1 MNSTRT
7 AEPEPTSA
15 LSAGRD
21 LVGAA
26 LFPLSPVYGNPI
38 AAKLFHGD
46 LEARLRAVSIDPADN
61 GGLFGSDF
69 IVWTMWTEDRN
80 PVLRAVERVIKEMGL
95 WETCELAFFDK
106 AEAYW
111 RTIHPY
117 GAAPFDRFFTLDNFR
132 FAKERLGLDQESL
145 LNSASD
151 LRRMLRI
158 QGEGS

>member
-7 AEPEPTSA
+7 TEPEPTRA
-15 LSAGRD
+15 LSEGRD
-21 LVGAA
+21 LVGVA
-26 LFPLSPVYGNPI
+26 LFPLSPLYGNPV
-38 AAKLFHGD
+38 AAALFHRD
-46 LEARLRAVSIDPADN
+46 LEARLRAVSVDPADN
-61 GGLFGSDF
+61 AGMFGLDF

-80 PVLRAVERVIKEMGL
+80 PGLRAVERVIKGMGL
-95 WETCELAFFDK
+95 WEVCEIAYFDK
-106 AEAYW
+106 AEDYW

-117 GAAPFDRFFTLDNFR
+117 GALPFDRLFTPDNFR